1 MKTAKT
7 ASKTA
12 SKSAPKPVAAKRPAA
27 KPASQPVAAS
37 VTEALLPNMT
47 RDALGEVTE
56 TLEFMW
62 SATQAVFGDQARP
75 EHAIALLPFAMDALE
90 VRRLLEDAAKQSKRK
105 S

>member
-1 MKTAKT
+1 MKTAKPARKPAIP

-12 SKSAPKPVAAKRPAA
+12 AAKRKLAPTAAA
-27 KPASQPVAAS
+27 KAAQA
-37 VTEALLPNMT
+37 EALLPNMT

-62 SATQAVFGDQARP
+62 SATQAVFGEKARP
-75 EHAIALLPFAMDALE
+75 EHAISLLPYALDALE
-90 VRRLLEDAAKQSKRK
+90 VRRLLAEDMARQAKTK